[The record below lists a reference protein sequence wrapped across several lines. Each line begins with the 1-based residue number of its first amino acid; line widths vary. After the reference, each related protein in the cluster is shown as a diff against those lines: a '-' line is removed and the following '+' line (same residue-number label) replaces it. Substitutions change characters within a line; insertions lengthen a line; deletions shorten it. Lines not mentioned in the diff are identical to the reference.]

1 MKEFTEYLQS
11 RNLSKTTIEIY
22 LRYVN
27 GFLDW
32 YAKEPTNCKKKDVLK
47 YLAFLKNKKQ
57 YQNLTRKHILL
68 AINHYFTALLKN
80 DLVTSNPTAFL
91 KIRGTNKK
99 QLYNTFIMEE
109 LTELADNFYYSF
121 VKNYD
126 DNHIPKNQRTLSK
139 LSKERNYIM
148 LSLLLFQGIATNE
161 LQSINLD
168 DLDLVK
174 ATIKITAKKR
184 AIKETFL

>member
-32 YAKEPTNCKKKDVLK
+32 YAKEPINCKKKDVLK

-80 DLVTSNPTAFL
+80 ELITSNPTAFL

-99 QLYNTFIMEE
+99 QLTTLLYW
-109 LTELADNFYYSF
+109 
-121 VKNYD
+121 KN
-126 DNHIPKNQRTLSK
+126 
-139 LSKERNYIM
+139 
-148 LSLLLFQGIATNE
+148 
-161 LQSINLD
+161 LQSLP
-168 DLDLVK
+168 
-174 ATIKITAKKR
+174 TIIITA
-184 AIKETFL
+184 L